1 MGKCLIN
8 FPEIFR
14 LASLA
19 HSLPTPLMAIG
30 SLIWSNS
37 GVQQG
42 NPLDPLLFSLAIH
55 DIASSMKSDFNVWYL
70 EDATIAGDV

>member
-1 MGKCLIN
+1 MSEMLERDVLLRKCLIN

-19 HSLPTPLMAIG
+19 YGLPTPLMAIG

-42 NPLDPLLFSLAIH
+42 DHLDPLLLSLAIH
-55 DIASSMKSDFNVWYL
+55 DIASYMKSDLN
-70 EDATIAGDV
+70 I